1 MNKILKNLS
10 VIIIFLS
17 VSLYSNA
24 QVGESRNDLAIGF
37 NGGVNMSSVS
47 FTPTIKQSNIM
58 GMCGGLSIRYTCE
71 KYFYCDLWL
80 AGRNQ
85 LCTTWMEGRY

>member
-37 NGGVNMSSVS
+37 NGGVNMSSE
-47 FTPTIKQSNIM
+47 I
-58 GMCGGLSIRYTCE
+58 
-71 KYFYCDLWL
+71 FYCDLWL